1 MIFAE
6 LRQAARSLSNRPGFT
21 LTAIATIALGI
32 GATTATFSVVNA
44 VLLRPL
50 PYLHADRLVI
60 VWGDMR
66 ARNVRDFPFPPGDFY
81 DLRHNNKSFDDVG
94 AVVTGRQ
101 AIGGA
106 GSEPEQIRTAGVTP
120 NFFRLLGAR
129 VMLGRDF
136 TDADAQPAPQPP
148 NAQQDAFQ
156 PPPPQVPAISILSH
170 SLWLRRF
177 GGDRSVLGRTIDFGN
192 GRAEIVGVL
201 APGFEVLFPPGT
213 NVERLPDL
221 YSAMRLD
228 YRNASR
234 NNVFLRVVARLKEGV
249 SLEQAQVDAD
259 GIAADLR
266 QRFPIK
272 KTAGLHLRLEPMHK
286 DVVKDVRPSILA
298 LMGSVLFL
306 LLIACSN
313 VANLLLVRASSRIR
327 ELAVRSALG
336 GSRWRL
342 IRQML
347 AESLLLAAAGAVAG
361 VLIAS
366 SGVQAL
372 ITLGPEGLPRMD
384 GVSIDKTVLAFAALI
399 TLVATAL
406 FGIVPA
412 VRASSPDLMEALRAG
427 GRAAALGSGRR
438 LRNAVVVTE
447 VALSFA
453 LLIGSGLMLRSLVA
467 LQRVD
472 PGFDAQGLLTF
483 SIAGVQLQRP
493 EQRAAFVRQVRQ
505 KLSALPGVESVT
517 AATPLPL
524 DGAVFNGRWGTEEA
538 AADPSK
544 FQQATANIVL
554 PGYFET
560 MRTALREGRTF
571 TEADNVP
578 EPRRMIIDELMAK
591 KAFPGQSAVG
601 KRILTRLRTEQPELF
616 EVIGVVAHQRAASLA
631 TEGREAFFVP
641 DGYFGHAAIGRWAVR
656 ASGELASLVSP
667 IRSEIRAIDPKCVVA
682 EVLPMT
688 TYVTRAQATTRFTL
702 VLIGVFAAAAALLA
716 AVGLY
721 GVLAAA
727 VQQRTAEIG
736 VRMAMGA
743 EPSGIFRMM
752 VGDGLRLS
760 VAGLV
765 LGCVAA
771 IAFGYTLRNI
781 LVGVEPVDPPTFA
794 VMAAVFL
801 LFSAIASW
809 LPARRAA
816 GLDPTTALR
825 EE

>member
-702 VLIGVFAAAAALLA
+702 VLIGVFAASAALLA

>member
-177 GGDRSVLGRTIDFGN
+177 GGDRSVLGRTIDLGN

-399 TLVATAL
+399 TLLSTAL

-688 TYVTRAQATTRFTL
+688 AYVTRAQATTRFTL

-781 LVGVEPVDPPTFA
+781 LVGVEPVDPPTYA